1 MIIFSFFFSDIF
13 KLSDSDLLKRC
24 SVLEERLTDQ
34 DNKDRDSNDLFN
46 EIKAL
51 KLFSLP
57 DDTDP
62 LSILQYIFEN
72 NLISTLPNVSISLRI
87 LLTLPVS
94 VASGE
99 RSFSKLKIIKNYLRS
114 TMLQERLSGLAI
126 LAIEQEIFDGI
137 NFSDVINEFATA
149 KSRKISLQQ

>member
-1 MIIFSFFFSDIF
+1 MEALRKKRAIFAFLVYKRFV
-13 KLSDSDLLKRC
+13 LK
-24 SVLEERLTDQ
+24 
-34 DNKDRDSNDLFN
+34 SNRRYWLHP
-46 EIKAL
+46 L

-57 DDTDP
+57 DNTHRDP

-72 NLISTLPNVSISLRI
+72 NLTSTLPNVSISLRT
-87 LLTLPVS
+87 LPTLPVS

-114 TMLQERLSGLAI
+114 TMLQERLSALAI

-149 KSRKISLQQ
+149 KSRKISL